1 MRQSFLVLVLVLAFA
16 ACVQGL
22 TNNENAAL
30 SVNHETTIA
39 KSNRNLKGS
48 STITAGVGTEDEERG
63 AMAKVSEMLKGA
75 FSPITKLFGTNTAS
89 KVQSLQMDAKL
100 VNSIKSDKKLQQLG
114 TIVSKNPGALTEKKV
129 GKIGEFV
136 ARLKK
141 IEFVGDVKGMRIAYG
156 ILFLGIFGIF
166 VTGYFITRNVQDSYI
181 PSDSK

>member
-39 KSNRNLKGS
+39 KRRG
-48 STITAGVGTEDEERG
+48 EG
-63 AMAKVSEMLKGA
+63 AMTKVSEMLKGA

-89 KVQSLQMDAKL
+89 KVQSLQKDAKL

-156 ILFLGIFGIF
+156 ILFLGIFGIL
-166 VTGYFITRNVQDSYI
+166 VTGYFITRNVQNSYI